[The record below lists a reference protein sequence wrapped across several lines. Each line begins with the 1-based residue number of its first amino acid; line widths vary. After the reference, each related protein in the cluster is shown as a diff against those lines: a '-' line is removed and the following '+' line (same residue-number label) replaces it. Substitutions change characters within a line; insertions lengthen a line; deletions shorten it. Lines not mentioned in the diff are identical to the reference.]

1 MDLREKIKTDGLHT
15 MGDADKLS
23 QVFGNIFENIV
34 RYSSW
39 PGTIEVSAEAEND
52 QIEIMI
58 EDTGPGVPETS
69 LPRLFD
75 RLYRTDSARSRE
87 TGGSG
92 LGLSICK
99 SIIEAHQGKIWA
111 ENSVSGGLRIII
123 RLPLTKQ

>member
-1 MDLREKIKTDGLHT
+1 MTT
-15 MGDADKLS
+15 PLS
-23 QVFGNIFENIV
+23 ENIV
-34 RYSSW
+34 RYASSS
-39 PGTIEVSAEAEND
+39 GTIEVSAEAEND